1 MDLSL
6 RWGFQ
11 SKAEQPQRK
20 PVPVQ
25 CSDVLLFKIIL
36 APVLIALVSL
46 AGRKWGPSIAGW
58 LLGLPLNSGPILLF
72 LLLEQGPR
80 FAADAARGS
89 LLGILAWAAFCV
101 AYALCCV
108 KTSWWWSTL
117 IGWAAYFAVGL
128 LLLTVHLGVT
138 WGFVLVTMALIAIL
152 LLFPKAPQSDSPSD
166 APKPDLWL
174 RMATASIMVVT
185 LTGVA
190 RILGPTRSGILSAF
204 PAYTTILAV
213 FSHRHG
219 AASAIQTLKGVTV
232 GLYTAAVF
240 LLVLSLS
247 LGRLGG
253 APSFALASAAGLAVQ
268 MVSLVYVRRGASDE

>member
-1 MDLSL
+1 L
-6 RWGFQ
+6 
-11 SKAEQPQRK
+11 
-20 PVPVQ
+20 
-25 CSDVLLFKIIL
+25 LLFKIIL

-46 AGRKWGPSIAGW
+46 AGRKWGPSIGGW
-58 LLGLPLNSGPILLF
+58 LLGLPLNSGPILFF

-80 FAADAARGS
+80 FAADAARAS

-101 AYALCCV
+101 TYAFCCV
-108 KTSWWWSTL
+108 RTSWRWSTL
-117 IGWAAYFAVGL
+117 IGWGAYFAVAL
-128 LLLTVHLGVT
+128 LLLPVRLQAPWV
-138 WGFVLVTMALIAIL
+138 FVLVTLALIAML
-152 LLFPKAPQSDSPSD
+152 LLFPKAPQTDSPSD
-166 APKPDLWL
+166 PPKPDLWL

-219 AASAIQTLKGVTV
+219 AASAVQTLKGVTV

-247 LGRLGG
+247 LGHLSG
-253 APSFALASAAGLAVQ
+253 AVSFALASAAGLIVQ
-268 MVSLVYVRRGASDE
+268 MGSLLYVRRTA